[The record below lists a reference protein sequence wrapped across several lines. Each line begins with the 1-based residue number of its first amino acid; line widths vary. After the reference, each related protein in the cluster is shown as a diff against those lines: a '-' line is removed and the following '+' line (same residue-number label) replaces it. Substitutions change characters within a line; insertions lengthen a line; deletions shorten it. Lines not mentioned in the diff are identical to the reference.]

1 MANVSKLEKCK
12 LKNEDDKW
20 EVEGLFNPTEISVS
34 KSVPWN
40 KHKTSKGD
48 SPILEF
54 TEAQPRELTLELLF
68 DTYEDGKDVHKEKIE
83 KLEQLTLIRD
93 AESTD
98 PQKLRPPH
106 VRFLWGSFPGFLGV
120 VASLSVKYTMF
131 FSDGTPCRATA
142 SIKMT
147 QADQLRAKKQSG
159 GPGSEPGDTFEQGDR
174 LDQHAPD
181 GDHRGAADRSGI
193 DDPTNIPPGTQIS

>member
-1 MANVSKLEKCK
+1 M
-12 LKNEDDKW
+12 LKNEDDKSQ
-20 EVEGLFNPTEISVS
+20 VEGLFNPTEISIS

-48 SPILEF
+48 SPVLEF

-68 DTYEDGKDVHKEKIE
+68 DTYESGQDVYKEKIADLE
-83 KLEQLTLIRD
+83 KLTLIRD
-93 AESTD
+93 ADSTD
-98 PQKLRPPH
+98 PEQLRPPH

-131 FSDGTPCRATA
+131 FSDGTPCRASA

-147 QADQLRAKKQSG
+147 QADRLRAKKASG
-159 GPGSEPGDTFEQGDR
+159 GPGSESGNTVQEGDR
-174 LDQHAPD
+174 IDQVAPD
-181 GDHRGAADRSGI
+181 GDHRGAADRAGI
-193 DDPTNIPPGTQIS
+193 DDPSNLTPGTQIS